1 MRRFGA
7 GWAARFAV
15 VCATFAL
22 FAGCVREYKP
32 PTADQPHAVLKIRRT
47 YESTPGVTLQEHANI
62 GEFRAF
68 EAQAHALEAK
78 QARTDAILVHPV
90 PIAFAFAGTFV
101 HTEARQ
107 VQETYYEQEP
117 YSDTE
122 SYSCGTGTSYQ
133 SCTRSVTRYRSV
145 AKTRWV
151 TRLETIVDG
160 TCEGSAPLS
169 PAAGGVYLLQY
180 TYQDRGA
187 CSLSCFEQVPLGEN
201 RFDQKPCPVGPPAPK

>member
-1 MRRFGA
+1 MTRSGLGLA
-7 GWAARFAV
+7 GRFALV
-15 VCATFAL
+15 SATL
-22 FAGCVREYKP
+22 VLVAGCVREYKP
-32 PTADQPHAVLKIRRT
+32 PTADEPHAVLKIRRT
-47 YESTPGVTLQEHANI
+47 YESTPGVTLQERANI

-68 EAQAHALEAK
+68 EVNGHALEAR

-90 PIAFAFAGTFV
+90 PMAFAFTGTFV
-101 HTEARQ
+101 HTEFRQ

-145 AKTRWV
+145 PKTRWV
-151 TRLETIVDG
+151 TRQETIVDG
-160 TCEGSAPLS
+160 TCEGSAGLS

-187 CSLSCFEQVPLGEN
+187 CSLSCFEQVSLGEN
-201 RFDQKPCPVGPPAPK
+201 RFEQKPCPVGPPPPN